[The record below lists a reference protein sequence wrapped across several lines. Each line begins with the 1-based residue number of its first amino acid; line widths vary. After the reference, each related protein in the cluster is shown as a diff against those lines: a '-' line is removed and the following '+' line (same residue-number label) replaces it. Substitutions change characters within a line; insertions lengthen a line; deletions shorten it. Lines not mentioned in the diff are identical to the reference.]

1 MIDKDTHDNWK
12 LDNGDDGKH
21 HCDDCGEQVNRE
33 SDLSETTGCRDIQY
47 ICNIC
52 AERYDLCQRCDRPTI
67 SSEYCHDEYCDS
79 CCDILA
85 DKSLED

>member
-21 HCDDCGEQVNRE
+21 YCDKCDEGVSRIEGLVE
-33 SDLSETTGCRDIQY
+33 VTGYKRWEM
-47 ICNIC
+47 ICEYC
-52 AERYDLCQRCDRPTI
+52 AEKYDTCQRCDRAI
-67 SSEYCHDEYCDS
+67 VESEYCHDEYCDS